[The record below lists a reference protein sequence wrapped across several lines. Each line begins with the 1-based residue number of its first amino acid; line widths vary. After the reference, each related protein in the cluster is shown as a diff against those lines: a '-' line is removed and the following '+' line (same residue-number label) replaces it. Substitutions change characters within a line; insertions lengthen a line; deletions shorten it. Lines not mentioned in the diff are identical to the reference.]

1 MKILPDFL
9 DINGSSPICVKSSE
23 NPIELILRS
32 VQVPHIVCL
41 NFVFQGWILYFQD
54 ELCICNLDFVFP
66 GWSCD
71 LHKLVEVEL
80 AAWILV
86 EDTKESISKETSLY
100 AGNWSD
106 YLDLVDTS
114 M

>member
-41 NFVFQGWILYFQD
+41 NFVFQG
-54 ELCICNLDFVFP
+54 
-66 GWSCD
+66 
-71 LHKLVEVEL
+71 
-80 AAWILV
+80 
-86 EDTKESISKETSLY
+86 
-100 AGNWSD
+100 
-106 YLDLVDTS
+106 
-114 M
+114 